1 MRLKTSLMK
10 ELYTFTIRFH
20 RIPCVCTIFQAP
32 AAKANIPERH
42 WGWHIPVNDRLCLFS
57 ILYITNQSTMEIL
70 KSSSEMRISRIH
82 LPCHVWEPPIQD
94 RFWFYCMVN
103 KVTLLPSPA
112 SKFLMGQ
119 LSYLALP
126 ISSYQRFQ
134 NMQILHF
141 HLSWKITRRAPQEF
155 TLFEMIN
162 VSTGAR
168 RKVVWLVK
176 L

>member
-103 KVTLLPSPA
+103 KVTLLPSQA
-112 SKFLMGQ
+112 SIKVFNGAAIV
-119 LSYLALP
+119 LSASHFI
-126 ISSYQRFQ
+126 ISTFSKYADFTFPPLLENHSKSTAGIHVIWDYQR
-134 NMQILHF
+134 
-141 HLSWKITRRAPQEF
+141 
-155 TLFEMIN
+155 
-162 VSTGAR
+162 
-168 RKVVWLVK
+168 
-176 L
+176 